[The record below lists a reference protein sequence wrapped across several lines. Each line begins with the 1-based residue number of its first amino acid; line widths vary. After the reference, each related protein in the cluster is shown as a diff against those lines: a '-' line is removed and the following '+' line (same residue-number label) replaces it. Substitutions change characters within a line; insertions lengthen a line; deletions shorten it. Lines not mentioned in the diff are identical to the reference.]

1 MTLFA
6 RRAEGFSLIELVIV
20 IALLGIALS
29 IAAPSFR
36 EYIENLNLRSAAR
49 EIASDIFVTRERAIS
64 ENRKYRIRFDRD
76 AKSYSICR
84 RNEKDTDWEPSALA
98 VKPLSALGRNIDFSM
113 DDNVT
118 LIFQTRGT
126 VSNETIGLNGGGNM
140 TAQIRINAAGRT
152 YARFMQKTGGSD
164 AD

>member
-6 RRAEGFSLIELVIV
+6 RRAKGFSLIELVIA

-36 EYIENLNLRSAAR
+36 GYIENLNLKSAAR

-64 ENRKYRIRFDRD
+64 ENRKYQIRFNKE
-76 AKSYSICR
+76 AKSYSIFK
-84 RNEKDTDWEPSALA
+84 RNEKDTDWEASAFM

-113 DDNVT
+113 EDNIALT
-118 LIFQTRGT
+118 FQTRGT
-126 VSNETIGLNGGGNM
+126 VSNETISLNGGGTM
-140 TAQIRINAAGRT
+140 TAEITTNAAGRT
-152 YARFMQKTGGSD
+152 YAKFIQKTCGSD
-164 AD
+164 TD